1 MCPSWAQHCLQREF
15 HSDLFSEGPKFS
27 TSYVCKSITLSKE
40 LALKGQ
46 QSWGLLTLVCWF
58 GKETFDG
65 VLKQVRGNGV
75 QRLPTF
81 QAPYTSDP
89 NSYLQEISYAS
100 YRLL

>member
-65 VLKQVRGNGV
+65 VLKQVRGNRV

-81 QAPYTSDP
+81 QAPYKSDP